1 MDPQLYFSHQLTKE
15 MALQH
20 DDATIHASKKW
31 ENLTK
36 YRFKSKFYLVTG
48 LLDHMGA
55 FCNFTLTVTL
65 KFYCV
70 PCFFLHS
77 GSVMT
82 RSCSGDE
89 GGRTTAGRRPFFE
102 AVHTAR
108 GQRDS
113 IRPLDLTATAQ
124 DSDEEPRAAAPG
136 PS

>member
-70 PCFFLHS
+70 PCFFTL
-77 GSVMT
+77 
-82 RSCSGDE
+82 RIRYDQKLL
-89 GGRTTAGRRPFFE
+89 GGRGR
-102 AVHTAR
+102 
-108 GQRDS
+108 
-113 IRPLDLTATAQ
+113 Q
-124 DSDEEPRAAAPG
+124 DDRW
-136 PS
+136 PSAFL